1 MYRDKHTLVEVTV
14 HRNPKARQSKQDSR
28 RDCSESLSDTE
39 TVFRKPRP
47 RSLHED
53 PVRRDRSR
61 GTTGVNKENAHNKLE
76 RFSEAP
82 DSAEYKKKIKEL
94 QFSLE
99 KSKLETSRYR
109 KEYNV
114 MVKQVE
120 ISKGTVT
127 SLESQ
132 VADLKRIIS
141 KLTNS
146 NGELLEIV
154 SEKINYEDTLAVL
167 ENNNKE
173 LVRQLTEEK
182 TNSRLLRQRLDSV
195 ETEVRNLRSLA
206 VDLRSGLTGG
216 SLPHL
221 ASSGGPPAPDI
232 GDETRQILGLDLKD
246 GEEEV
251 DSAYDDPRTE
261 SIRSRPKSQQLRT
274 TSQVFHQLNVELSE
288 NEAEDVG
295 KSVNHK
301 IDSAVDDL
309 SLKFDKIEIP
319 QPRPFEGSTL
329 HLSLSSSDSDQPTLM
344 STLSEGKFI
353 KGLEQSIDLSVTK
366 LSSQSE

>member
-61 GTTGVNKENAHNKLE
+61 GTTGLNKENTHNKLD
-76 RFSEAP
+76 RFSEP
-82 DSAEYKKKIKEL
+82 SECTELKKKIKEL

-154 SEKINYEDTLAVL
+154 SEKINYEDTLGVL

-182 TNSRLLRQRLDSV
+182 TNSILLRQRLDSV
-195 ETEVRNLRSLA
+195 ETEVKNLRSLA

-216 SLPHL
+216 SLP
-221 ASSGGPPAPDI
+221 ATSGGPPALDI

-295 KSVNHK
+295 KSVNRK

-344 STLSEGKFI
+344 STLSEGKFL